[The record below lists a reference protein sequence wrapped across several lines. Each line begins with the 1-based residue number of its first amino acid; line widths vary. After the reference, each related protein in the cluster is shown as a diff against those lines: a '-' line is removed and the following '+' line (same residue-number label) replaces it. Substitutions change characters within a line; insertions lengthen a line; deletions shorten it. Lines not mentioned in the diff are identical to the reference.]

1 MKIFAE
7 DSPHKS
13 LLQSLGITRKEISLL
28 GPKGNVIKKLKNLP
42 DCIGM
47 VDEDPHSIQTQSHE
61 LANYQEIE
69 NDMGLRLLL
78 RKHNRQRIV
87 ILCPRI
93 EDWLLQRAMSSNVD
107 LKHYY
112 LPNNPKELKKL
123 TNYDTKDGFKRFLT
137 ELKEKDKGMKLLQ
150 EWLFQ
155 KST

>member
-1 MKIFAE
+1 MKFLAE
-7 DSPHKS
+7 DPPHKS
-13 LLQSLGITRKEISLL
+13 LLRSLGIPRKKILLL

-42 DCIGM
+42 DYIGM

-61 LANYQEIE
+61 LANYQEIA

-78 RKHNRQRIV
+78 NKHGNKKII
-87 ILCPRI
+87 ILCPKI
-93 EDWLLQRAMSSNVD
+93 EDWLLQRAKSSNID

-112 LPNNPKELKKL
+112 LPNNSKELKKI
-123 TNYDTKDGFKRFLT
+123 TNYDSKDGFKRFLS

-155 KST
+155 KTT